1 MANIKRTLDS
11 TDGVQSE
18 KHGFNDFWRFN
29 REEMSKNHKNDKCD
43 FFGHF
48 YVSHDPPRTKLAK
61 LKRAIDSTDG
71 VQFEKHEFSNFWT
84 IMRYGYVPK
93 APLIGM

>member
-1 MANIKRTLDS
+1 MT
-11 TDGVQSE
+11 
-18 KHGFNDFWRFN
+18 
-29 REEMSKNHKNDKCD
+29 KNHKNDKCD

-71 VQFEKHEFSNFWT
+71 VQFEKHEFSNFWRFNRKEMSKNHKNEEIFDFLDFFKSPT
-84 IMRYGYVPK
+84 T
-93 APLIGM
+93 PLWKKLKK